1 MLINGIRVRSGLR
14 MESIN
19 SVKAIAEIQF
29 AIGKF
34 LPKNGNGERK
44 HWEAQKIEP
53 VATIVLKPRAFQE
66 KPLFV
71 IDKGFDI
78 EPI

>member
-1 MLINGIRVRSGLR
+1 MDT
-14 MESIN
+14 IN
-19 SVKAIAEIQF
+19 SVKAIAEIQI
-29 AIGKF
+29 AIAKF

-53 VATIVLKPRAFQE
+53 VATTVLEPGAFQG
-66 KPLFV
+66 KSLFL
-71 IDKGFDI
+71 IDKGSNI

>member
-1 MLINGIRVRSGLR
+1 
-14 MESIN
+14 METIN

-53 VATIVLKPRAFQE
+53 VAIIVLKPRAFQE